1 MKRSQQLTIGPGVAP
16 SERQSRFASSAAFA
30 GLLLFALLVVE
41 SVLLPPA
48 AAAAEWKP
56 KPAQNFSQSDGI
68 SPAQAAA
75 LVRASYGG
83 RVLSASRS
91 SRGGSSGVVVRVL
104 IDDGARVKTVFVD
117 GRGRMRASR

>member
-1 MKRSQQLTIGPGVAP
+1 MRGILLAAALGLASTVLIDGLLT
-16 SERQSRFASSAAFA
+16 SAAN
-30 GLLLFALLVVE
+30 
-41 SVLLPPA
+41 
-48 AAAAEWKP
+48 AAEWKP

-117 GRGRMRASR
+117 GRGRMRATR

>member
-1 MKRSQQLTIGPGVAP
+1 MTVIRQPIFTDAGKRARGPLGRARGWCAAP
-16 SERQSRFASSAAFA
+16 VLVVLILALAALSSAHA
-30 GLLLFALLVVE
+30 E
-41 SVLLPPA
+41 
-48 AAAAEWKP
+48 AAEWKP

-91 SRGGSSGVVVRVL
+91 SRSGSAGVVVRVL

-117 GRGRMRASR
+117 GRGRMRAAR